1 MKLQKMASQSL
12 VTFFTM
18 AFSYAALAQDVTLN
32 IVDQHGQPLK
42 NAVVEL
48 VSEEDSKS
56 KASQHLPV
64 LIMDQIDKQFSPTL
78 LIAHQ
83 GQQVNFP
90 NSDNIRHHVYS
101 FSPAKPFQLKLYSG
115 QPESPLTFE
124 NQGVVVL
131 GCNIHDSMLGYIYVA
146 GSPQVYQ
153 SDEQG
158 NVQLSDL
165 TLPSQLSLWH
175 SLQQN
180 ALEEKQLL
188 ALPVNS
194 SRSLQVTIQTLEPKP
209 RNTFGSKF
217 KGGND

>member
-1 MKLQKMASQSL
+1 MKLQKLAAQSI
-12 VTFFTM
+12 VTFLTV
-18 AFSYAALAQDVTLN
+18 AFSYAAFAQDVTLN
-32 IVDQHGQPLK
+32 VVDQHGQPLK
-42 NAVVEL
+42 NVVIEL
-48 VSEEDSKS
+48 VSEADDKS
-56 KASQHLPV
+56 SQQLPV
-64 LIMDQIDKQFSPTL
+64 LIMDQVDKQFSPTL
-78 LIAHQ
+78 LIAQQ

-115 QPESPLTFE
+115 QPESPITFE

-131 GCNIHDSMLGYIYVA
+131 GCNIHDSMVGYIYVA
-146 GSPQVYQ
+146 RSSHVYQ

-158 NVQLSDL
+158 NVQLSGL
-165 TLPSQLSLWH
+165 TLPVQLSLWH

-180 ALEEKQLL
+180 ALEEKQPL
-188 ALPVNS
+188 ALTVNS
-194 SRSLQVTIQTLEPKP
+194 PRSLQIIMQTTEPKP

>member
-1 MKLQKMASQSL
+1 MKLQKLAAQSI
-12 VTFFTM
+12 VTFLTV
-18 AFSYAALAQDVTLN
+18 AFSYAAFAQDVTLN
-32 IVDQHGQPLK
+32 VVDQHGQPLK
-42 NAVVEL
+42 NVVIEL
-48 VSEEDSKS
+48 VSEADDKS
-56 KASQHLPV
+56 SQQLPV
-64 LIMDQIDKQFSPTL
+64 LIMDQVDKQFSPTL
-78 LIAHQ
+78 LIAQQ

-115 QPESPLTFE
+115 QPESPITFE

-131 GCNIHDSMLGYIYVA
+131 GCNIHDSMVGYIYVA
-146 GSPQVYQ
+146 RSSHVYQ

-158 NVQLSDL
+158 NVQLSGL
-165 TLPSQLSLWH
+165 TLPVQLSLWH

-180 ALEEKQLL
+180 ALEEKQPL
-188 ALPVNS
+188 ALTVNS
-194 SRSLQVTIQTLEPKP
+194 PRSLQVIMQTTEPKP

>member
-1 MKLQKMASQSL
+1 MKLQKLAAQSI
-12 VTFFTM
+12 VTFLTV
-18 AFSYAALAQDVTLN
+18 AFSYAAFAQDVTLN
-32 IVDQHGQPLK
+32 VVDQHGQPLK
-42 NAVVEL
+42 NVVIEL
-48 VSEEDSKS
+48 VSEADDKS
-56 KASQHLPV
+56 SQQLPV
-64 LIMDQIDKQFSPTL
+64 LIMDQVDKQFSPTL
-78 LIAHQ
+78 LIAQQ

-115 QPESPLTFE
+115 QPESPITFE

-131 GCNIHDSMLGYIYVA
+131 GCNIHDSMVGYIYVA
-146 GSPQVYQ
+146 RSSHVYQ

-158 NVQLSDL
+158 NVQLSGL
-165 TLPSQLSLWH
+165 TLPMQLSLWH

-180 ALEEKQLL
+180 ALEEKQSL
-188 ALPVNS
+188 ALTVNS
-194 SRSLQVTIQTLEPKP
+194 PRSLQVIMQTTEPKP

>member
-1 MKLQKMASQSL
+1 MKLQKLAAQSI
-12 VTFFTM
+12 VTFLTV
-18 AFSYAALAQDVTLN
+18 AFSYAAFAQDVTLN
-32 IVDQHGQPLK
+32 VVDQHGQPLK
-42 NAVVEL
+42 NVVIEL
-48 VSEEDSKS
+48 VSEADDKS
-56 KASQHLPV
+56 SQQLPV
-64 LIMDQIDKQFSPTL
+64 LIMDQVDKQFSPTL
-78 LIAHQ
+78 LIAQQ

-115 QPESPLTFE
+115 QPESPITFE

-131 GCNIHDSMLGYIYVA
+131 GCNIHDSMVGYIYVA
-146 GSPQVYQ
+146 RSSHVYQ

-158 NVQLSDL
+158 NVQLSGL
-165 TLPSQLSLWH
+165 TLPVQLSLWH

-180 ALEEKQLL
+180 ALEEKQSL
-188 ALPVNS
+188 ALTVNS
-194 SRSLQVTIQTLEPKP
+194 PRSLQVIMQTTEPKP

>member
-1 MKLQKMASQSL
+1 MKLQKLAAQSI
-12 VTFFTM
+12 VTFLTV
-18 AFSYAALAQDVTLN
+18 AFSYAAFAQDVTLN
-32 IVDQHGQPLK
+32 VVDQHGLPLK
-42 NAVVEL
+42 NVVIEL
-48 VSEEDSKS
+48 VSEADDKS
-56 KASQHLPV
+56 SQQLPV
-64 LIMDQIDKQFSPTL
+64 LIMDQVDKQFSPTL
-78 LIAHQ
+78 LIAQQ

-115 QPESPLTFE
+115 QPESPITFE

-131 GCNIHDSMLGYIYVA
+131 GCNIHDSMVGYIYVA
-146 GSPQVYQ
+146 RSSHVYQ

-158 NVQLSDL
+158 NVQLSGL
-165 TLPSQLSLWH
+165 TLPVQLSLWH

-180 ALEEKQLL
+180 ALEEKQPL
-188 ALPVNS
+188 ALTVNS
-194 SRSLQVTIQTLEPKP
+194 PRSLQVIMQTTEPKP

>member
-1 MKLQKMASQSL
+1 MKLQKLAAQSI
-12 VTFFTM
+12 VTFLTV
-18 AFSYAALAQDVTLN
+18 AFSYAAFAQDVTLN
-32 IVDQHGQPLK
+32 VVDQHGQPLK
-42 NAVVEL
+42 NVVIEL
-48 VSEEDSKS
+48 ASEADDKS
-56 KASQHLPV
+56 SQQLPV
-64 LIMDQIDKQFSPTL
+64 LIMDQVDKQFSPTL
-78 LIAHQ
+78 LIAQQ

-115 QPESPLTFE
+115 QPESPITFE

-131 GCNIHDSMLGYIYVA
+131 GCNIHDSMVGYIYVA
-146 GSPQVYQ
+146 RSSHVYQ

-158 NVQLSDL
+158 NVQLSGL
-165 TLPSQLSLWH
+165 TLPVQLSLWH

-180 ALEEKQLL
+180 ALEEKQPL
-188 ALPVNS
+188 ALTVNS
-194 SRSLQVTIQTLEPKP
+194 PRSLQVIMQTTEPKP